1 MRPEFTEYSI
11 YTQTKRAMSQQT
23 LHGDRTTMKTSARLS
38 HCAATLALLLAPAT
52 GSLLGQAATPAT
64 PAQATDTQDV
74 QNLPPRAAAPSATPR
89 NDTSDAW
96 SMLTTSLDDIKHL
109 DSRIQSL
116 AALGLIENSPRAEK
130 LIIDSM
136 SDKDLDIRTA
146 AVLAAGETK
155 SRNMTTPLRNLLDDK
170 EPQVAFAAATTLWKM
185 KDRSGEDILM
195 AVAGGER
202 PANAKLVNGT
212 MHTMN
217 KDLHNPTALAKI
229 GALQGASMLL
239 GPFGIGIT
247 AYEYIRKNGGD
258 SARAKA
264 IDDLSEEHSE
274 LIRKQLL
281 ACLGDK
287 DVAVRT
293 AAAKALRDYRDPEVS
308 KALAV
313 VFDDPKLPTR
323 LTAAAAYLVTTG
335 PRAPVRAKK

>member
-1 MRPEFTEYSI
+1 
-11 YTQTKRAMSQQT
+11 
-23 LHGDRTTMKTSARLS
+23 MKTSGRIS
-38 HCAATLALLLAPAT
+38 HCAAALALLLAPAT
-52 GSLLGQAATPAT
+52 GTLLAQAASPEAS
-64 PAQATDTQDV
+64 AQSSDTQDV
-74 QNLPPRAAAPSATPR
+74 QDLPPRAPAPDATPR
-89 NDTSDAW
+89 NNTEDAW
-96 SMLTTSLDDIKHL
+96 SMLITSLDDIKHL
-109 DSRIQSL
+109 DYRVQAL
-116 AALGLIENSPRAEK
+116 AALGLIEHNARAEK
-130 LIIDSM
+130 LITDSM
-136 SDKDLDIRTA
+136 GDKDLDIRTA

-185 KDRSGEDILM
+185 KDRSGEDILI
-195 AVAGGER
+195 AVAAGER

-217 KDLHNPTALAKI
+217 KDLHNPAALAKI

-264 IDDLSEEHSE
+264 IDDLSEEHSD

-293 AAAKALRDYRDPEVS
+293 SAAKALREYHDPEVS

-313 VFDDPKLPTR
+313 VFDDPKLPAR
-323 LTAAAAYLVTTG
+323 LTAAASYLVTTG
-335 PRAPVRAKK
+335 PRAPVKAKK